1 MNIRLLLGSVLF
13 INCLCFAHNLPRP
26 FFRYSDSYL
35 NRNEK
40 RTICGSNDMVPM
52 TSSSEALNS
61 MGTPIGIYS
70 GEVDGGVGFCTGTL
84 ITKDLFLTAEHC
96 AADCESIQVT
106 FGYLGRDREET
117 FYCKK
122 IIEKGDG
129 KAENDY
135 LIVQLEG
142 NPGVQWGWYD
152 VSASTVESNSQ
163 LLMIHHPKATP
174 MKVSYKNCSLK
185 SEEGGF
191 LMHQCDTQS
200 GSSGSAILLPNF
212 ETPEQTKIVGVH
224 TLGGC
229 NEEGDSTNSGPSM
242 RHLVEISP
250 TLRSIAKQ

>member
-1 MNIRLLLGSVLF
+1 MKTKLLLGIILF
-13 INCLCFAHNLPRP
+13 FHCVCFAQKLPQP
-26 FFRYSDSYL
+26 FFLDYVRNL
-35 NRNEK
+35 NGHDE

-52 TSSSEALNS
+52 TSSSENLNS

-70 GEVDGGVGFCTGTL
+70 GEVDGGIGFCTGTL

-96 AADCESIQVT
+96 AAECESIKVT
-106 FGYLGRDREET
+106 FGYLGREREET
-117 FYCKK
+117 FNCKK

-142 NPGVQWGWYD
+142 SPGVQWGWYD
-152 VSASTVESNSQ
+152 VSASPVESDSQ

-185 SEEGGF
+185 SEEGSF

-212 ETPEQTKIVGVH
+212 ETPEETKIVGVH

-229 NEEGDSTNSGPSM
+229 DEEAESANSGPSM

-250 TLRSIAKQ
+250 TLRSIAK